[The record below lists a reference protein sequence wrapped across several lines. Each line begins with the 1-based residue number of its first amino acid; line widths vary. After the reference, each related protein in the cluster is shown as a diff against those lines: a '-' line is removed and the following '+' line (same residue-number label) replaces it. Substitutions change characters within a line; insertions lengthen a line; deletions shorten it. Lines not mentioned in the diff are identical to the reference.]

1 MPGRR
6 SFPRFSELD
15 DMACRIELQTH
26 TTWTDGN
33 QSVRDVL
40 EATREQGIHTVAI
53 TEHVRRDTDWF
64 DDFVSDVR
72 REAEQ
77 FPDIAVLVGCEA
89 KALDDAGDLDVT
101 DALSAQCDIVLGS
114 VHRFPDGKGGLLE
127 FSALS
132 ADELAER
139 EVELAVGLL
148 RAAPID
154 VLAHPGGMYQRR
166 HGEFPAAGMR
176 TIIQASLDRGIA
188 VELNSSYHPD
198 LSSMIALCRELDPF
212 VSIGSDAHDRA
223 EVGKCSALLRRAL
236 FA

>member
-1 MPGRR
+1 MAGKR
-6 SFPRFSELD
+6 SFRRFSELD
-15 DMACRIELQTH
+15 DTSCLVELQTH

-64 DDFVSDVR
+64 DEFVTDVR
-72 REAEQ
+72 AESEH
-77 FPDIAVLVGCEA
+77 FPDITVLVGCEA
-89 KALDDAGDLDVT
+89 KALDTAGDLDVT
-101 DALSAQCDIVLGS
+101 SELAGQCDIVLGS

-127 FSALS
+127 FGALS
-132 ADELAER
+132 AAELAER
-139 EVELAVGLL
+139 EVELAIGLL

-166 HGEFPAAGMR
+166 HGEFPAGGMR
-176 TIIQASLDRGIA
+176 RIIEASLDRGIA

-223 EVGKCSALLRRAL
+223 EVGKCSAMLRKAL

>member
-1 MPGRR
+1 MAGRR
-6 SFPRFSELD
+6 NFRRFSELD
-15 DMACRIELQTH
+15 ETSCLIELQTH

-33 QSVRDVL
+33 QSVLDVL
-40 EATREQGIHTVAI
+40 EATREQGLHTVAI

-64 DDFVSDVR
+64 ADFVTDVR
-72 REAEQ
+72 GEAAQ
-77 FPDIAVLVGCEA
+77 FPGITVLIGCEA
-89 KALDDAGDLDVT
+89 KALDTEGDLDVSNELT
-101 DALSAQCDIVLGS
+101 EQCDIVLGS

-132 ADELAER
+132 REELAER
-139 EVELAVGLL
+139 EVELAIGLL

-166 HGEFPAAGMR
+166 HGEFPPAGMR
-176 TIIQASLDRGIA
+176 RIIEASLDRGIA

-223 EVGKCSALLRRAL
+223 EVGKCSAIVRKAL